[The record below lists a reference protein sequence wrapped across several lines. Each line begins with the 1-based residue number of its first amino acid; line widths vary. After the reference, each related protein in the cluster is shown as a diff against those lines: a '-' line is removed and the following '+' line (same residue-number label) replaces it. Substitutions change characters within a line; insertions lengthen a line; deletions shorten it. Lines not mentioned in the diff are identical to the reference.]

1 MADEKEPART
11 DKEILEEARERLRL
25 CIDDNSEQRKL
36 QLLDLKFATLDQWP
50 AEIRASREDPAQPG
64 GPRPCLTLDKINQY
78 VTQVVNDMRQNR
90 PAIKV
95 RPIDDYSDVETA
107 AVFQD
112 LARHVEDKSNAN
124 IAYDNAGQSAVIT
137 GEGYFRVV
145 TEYED
150 ELSDKQKIVI
160 KPCPDMFSVYLG
172 PHLMPD
178 GSDAEYGFVLEDIPE
193 ERFKREFPKKK
204 YQPQD
209 FPEEGSPNWRSEG
222 AIRVAEYF
230 YFDYKDAL
238 VLFLADANATPMM
251 EDEYNAIPEAER
263 PPVQDQRETKIKSV
277 KWCKL
282 TGAEILEKRDWA
294 GKLIPIVK
302 VTGRE
307 SWVEG
312 KRRIWGLV
320 RPAIDALRA
329 YNYWFSA
336 ITERLA
342 LSPKTPIIGAVGQFA
357 TDADK
362 WNNAN
367 TTNYPYLQYDAM
379 TVDGLSV
386 PAPSRQAPAQLE
398 SAMIQHLQILEH
410 DVQTALGMYK
420 ASLGQEQPQ
429 QSGKAILALT
439 RESDTGTFHFPN
451 NLANSVRYCGR
462 IIVDLAPKII
472 DTAQILRL
480 KGEDG
485 MVRQAQIDPSQQ
497 QAMRQVQDAAGN
509 IKRIYNLG
517 VGEYDVTTTVGPSY
531 NTKRMESSA
540 IFTDLANSAKDPAS
554 AAVMR
559 YLAIKASDST
569 ATDEAVKM
577 LKPLLPPQ
585 VLAAVDGQPQ
595 IPPQVQAHVQQLE
608 TALKAAAQKIQE
620 LAGGEQQAQAKIA
633 ADERASQAAIKLK
646 RDIAISE
653 EEDRRLKAQN
663 DAAFDQ
669 WKAEL
674 DAATKVT
681 VAQIAAKAGTTQT
694 LIEAEAKANLELSG
708 ALGGAPEEAMAQG
721 EATQSPIS
729 PVQRLADMHAQHM
742 DAIGKLV
749 PAISSGMDALNQKID
764 ASKPVSIESVK
775 DKTGKITHGI
785 ATYANGDKR
794 TITVN

>member
-1 MADEKEPART
+1 MADEEEHART
-11 DKEILEEARERLRL
+11 DKEILEEARERLQR
-25 CIDDNSEQRKL
+25 CIDDNEEQRKL

-137 GEGYFRVV
+137 GEGYFRFV

-150 ELSDKQKIVI
+150 EMSDKQKIII

-193 ERFKREFPKKK
+193 ERFKREFPKAKHEA
-204 YQPQD
+204 QD

-222 AIRVAEYF
+222 AVRVAEYF

-238 VLFLADANATPMM
+238 VLFLADENATAIMS
-251 EDEYNAIPEAER
+251 DEYNAIPEAQR

-294 GKLIPIVK
+294 GKFIPIVK

-357 TDADK
+357 TDQDK

-367 TTNYPYLQYDAM
+367 TTSYPFLQYDAM
-379 TVDGLSV
+379 EVNGVQV
-386 PAPSRQAPAQLE
+386 PPPGRQAPAQLE

-451 NLANSVRYCGR
+451 NLANSVRYGGR
-462 IIVDLAPKII
+462 IIVDLAPHIY

-559 YLAIKASDST
+559 YLAIRPRPT
-569 ATDEAVKM
+569 
-577 LKPLLPPQ
+577 
-585 VLAAVDGQPQ
+585 
-595 IPPQVQAHVQQLE
+595 
-608 TALKAAAQKIQE
+608 
-620 LAGGEQQAQAKIA
+620 
-633 ADERASQAAIKLK
+633 K
-646 RDIAISE
+646 RS
-653 EEDRRLKAQN
+653 RC
-663 DAAFDQ
+663 
-669 WKAEL
+669 
-674 DAATKVT
+674 
-681 VAQIAAKAGTTQT
+681 
-694 LIEAEAKANLELSG
+694 
-708 ALGGAPEEAMAQG
+708 
-721 EATQSPIS
+721 
-729 PVQRLADMHAQHM
+729 
-742 DAIGKLV
+742 
-749 PAISSGMDALNQKID
+749 
-764 ASKPVSIESVK
+764 
-775 DKTGKITHGI
+775 
-785 ATYANGDKR
+785 
-794 TITVN
+794 

>member
-1 MADEKEPART
+1 MADEEEPART
-11 DKEILEEARERLRL
+11 DKEILEEARERLQR
-25 CIDDNSEQRKL
+25 CIDDNEEQRKL

-50 AEIRASREDPAQPG
+50 AEIRASREDPSQPG

-137 GEGYFRVV
+137 GEGYFRFV

-150 ELSDKQKIVI
+150 EKSDKQKIVI

-178 GSDAEYGFVLEDIPE
+178 GSDAEYGFVLEDVPE
-193 ERFKREFPKKK
+193 ERFKREFPKAK

-238 VLFLADANATPMM
+238 VLFLADENATPMM
-251 EDEYNAIPEAER
+251 EDEYNAIPEANR

-282 TGAEILEKRDWA
+282 TGAEIIEKRDWA

-362 WNNAN
+362 WNKAN
-367 TTNYPYLQYDAM
+367 TTNFDFLQYDLVEVNGQIA
-379 TVDGLSV
+379 
-386 PAPSRQAPAQLE
+386 PPPSRQAPAQLE

-451 NLANSVRYCGR
+451 NLANSVRYGGR
-462 IIVDLAPKII
+462 IIVDLAPKIY

-595 IPPQVQAHVQQLE
+595 IPPQVQAEMAKMHQ
-608 TALKAAAQKIQE
+608 ALQASAQKIQE
-620 LAGGEQQAQAKIA
+620 LSTGEAQAQARISA
-633 ADERASQAAIKLK
+633 ARAEAEAALKLK

-653 EEDRRLKAQN
+653 EEDRRLKAQS

-708 ALGGAPEEAMAQG
+708 ALNGAPEGAMAQG
-721 EATQSPIS
+721 EATQAPAS

-742 DAIGKLV
+742 EAIGKLV
-749 PAISSGMDALNQKID
+749 PAISNGMTALNQKID

-775 DKTGKITHGI
+775 DKSGKITHGI

>member
-1 MADEKEPART
+1 MSCRANRYAVWTASMADENTGNDEKPART
-11 DKEILEEARERLRL
+11 DKEILEEAHERLQR
-25 CIDDNSEQRKL
+25 CVDDNAEQRKL
-36 QLLDLKFATLDQWP
+36 QLQDLRFATLDQWP
-50 AEIRASREDPAQPG
+50 AEIRAAREDPSQPG

-95 RPIDDYSDVETA
+95 RPIDDYSDPATA
-107 AVFQD
+107 EVLQD
-112 LARHVEDKSNAN
+112 LTRHIEDKSMAD
-124 IAYDNAGQSAVIT
+124 IPYLTAGQSAVVT
-137 GEGYFRVV
+137 GEGYFRFI

-150 ELSDKQKIVI
+150 ERSDKQKISI
-160 KPCPDMFSVYLG
+160 LPCVDMFSVYLG

-193 ERFKREFPKKK
+193 ERFKREWPDKKFK
-204 YQPQD
+204 SQD
-209 FPEEGSPNWRSEG
+209 FPEEGSANWRSENS
-222 AIRVAEYF
+222 IRIAEYF
-230 YFDYKDAL
+230 YFDYRDTL
-238 VLFLADANATPMM
+238 VMYIADENATPIMA
-251 EDEYNAIPEAER
+251 DEYNAMPEAQR
-263 PPVQDQRETKIKSV
+263 PPIQSQRKTKIKSV

-294 GKLIPIVK
+294 GDYIPIVK

-307 SWVEG
+307 QWIEG

-342 LSPKTPIIGAVGQFA
+342 LSPKTPVIGAVGQFA
-357 TDADK
+357 TDEAK

-367 TTNYPYLQYDAM
+367 TSNYPFLQYDAIE
-379 TVDGLSV
+379 VNGVQV
-386 PAPSRQAPAQLE
+386 PPPGRQAPAQLE

-451 NLANSVRYCGR
+451 NLANSVRYGGK
-462 IIVDLAPKII
+462 IIVDLAPHIY

-497 QAMRQVQDAAGN
+497 QAMRQMQDSAGN
-509 IKRIYNLG
+509 VKRIYNLG

-608 TALKAAAQKIQE
+608 TMLKAATQKIQE
-620 LAGGEQQAQAKIA
+620 LASGDAAAQAKVA
-633 ADERASQAAIKLK
+633 ADAKAAADALQLK
-646 RDIAISE
+646 RDIATSE
-653 EEDRRLKAQN
+653 EEIRREKALSDSSN
-663 DAAFDQ
+663 ENS
-669 WKAEL
+669 K
-674 DAATKVT
+674 TKQV
-681 VAQIAAKAGTTQT
+681 G
-694 LIEAEAKANLELSG
+694 
-708 ALGGAPEEAMAQG
+708 
-721 EATQSPIS
+721 
-729 PVQRLADMHAQHM
+729 R
-742 DAIGKLV
+742 
-749 PAISSGMDALNQKID
+749 
-764 ASKPVSIESVK
+764 SKW
-775 DKTGKITHGI
+775 
-785 ATYANGDKR
+785 
-794 TITVN
+794 

>member
-1 MADEKEPART
+1 MADEEEHART
-11 DKEILEEARERLRL
+11 DKEILEEARERLQR
-25 CIDDNSEQRKL
+25 CIDDNEEQRKL

-137 GEGYFRVV
+137 GEGYFRFV

-150 ELSDKQKIVI
+150 EMSDKQKIII

-193 ERFKREFPKKK
+193 ERFKREFPKAKHEA
-204 YQPQD
+204 QD

-222 AIRVAEYF
+222 AVRVAEYF

-238 VLFLADANATPMM
+238 VLFLADENATAIMS
-251 EDEYNAIPEAER
+251 DEYNAIPEAQR

-294 GKLIPIVK
+294 GKFIPIVK

-357 TDADK
+357 TDQDK

-367 TTNYPYLQYDAM
+367 TTSYPFLQYDAM
-379 TVDGLSV
+379 EVNGVQV
-386 PAPSRQAPAQLE
+386 PPPGRQAPAQLE

-451 NLANSVRYCGR
+451 NLANSVRYGGR
-462 IIVDLAPKII
+462 IIVDLAPHIY

-633 ADERASQAAIKLK
+633 SAREEAQAALQLK

-669 WKAEL
+669 WNAEL
-674 DAATKVT
+674 QAATKVT

-708 ALGGAPEEAMAQG
+708 ALNGAPEEAMAQG
-721 EATQSPIS
+721 EATPNPIS

-749 PAISSGMDALNQKID
+749 PAISSGMTALNQKID

-775 DKTGKITHGI
+775 DKSGKITHGV

-794 TITVN
+794 TITMN

>member
-1 MADEKEPART
+1 MADEEPAGT
-11 DKEILEEARERLRL
+11 DKEILEEARERLQR
-25 CIDDNSEQRKL
+25 CIDDNEEQRKL

-137 GEGYFRVV
+137 GEGYFRLV

-150 ELSDKQKIVI
+150 ELSDKQKIII

-193 ERFKREFPKKK
+193 ERFKREFPKAKH
-204 YQPQD
+204 QSQD

-222 AIRVAEYF
+222 AVRVAEYF

-238 VLFLADANATPMM
+238 VLFLADENATAMM

-294 GKLIPIVK
+294 GKFIPIVK

-462 IIVDLAPKII
+462 IIVDLSPKIY
-472 DTAQILRL
+472 DTVQILRL

-485 MVRQAQIDPSQQ
+485 MVRQAQIDPAQQ

-633 ADERASQAAIKLK
+633 AAEREAQATIKLK

-669 WKAEL
+669 WNAEL
-674 DAATKVT
+674 QAATKVT

-708 ALGGAPEEAMAQG
+708 ALASAPEEAMAQG
-721 EATQSPIS
+721 ESTQNPIS
-729 PVQRLADMHAQHM
+729 PVQRLAGMHAQHIE
-742 DAIGKLV
+742 AIGKLV

-764 ASKPVSIESVK
+764 ASKPISIESVK
-775 DKTGKITHGI
+775 DKSGKITHGI

>member
-1 MADEKEPART
+1 MADEEEPAST

-25 CIDDNSEQRKL
+25 CIDDNDEQRKL

-50 AEIRASREDPAQPG
+50 AEIRASREDPSQPG

-137 GEGYFRVV
+137 GEGYFRLV

-150 ELSDKQKIVI
+150 EKSDKQKIVI

-178 GSDAEYGFVLEDIPE
+178 GSDAEYGFILEDIPE
-193 ERFKREFPKKK
+193 DRFKREFSDAK
-204 YQPQD
+204 YQPQY

-222 AIRVAEYF
+222 AVRVAEYF

-238 VLFLADANATPMM
+238 VLFLADENATAMM
-251 EDEYNAIPEAER
+251 EDEYNAIPEAQR

-294 GKLIPIVK
+294 GKFIPIVK

-357 TDADK
+357 TDANK
-362 WNNAN
+362 WDNAN
-367 TTNYPYLQYDAM
+367 TTNYPYLQYDAIE
-379 TVDGLSV
+379 VNGAQV
-386 PAPSRQAPAQLE
+386 PPPGRQAPAQLE

-462 IIVDLAPKII
+462 IIVDLSPKIY

-633 ADERASQAAIKLK
+633 AARSETEAALKLK

-681 VAQIAAKAGTTQT
+681 VAQIVAKAGTTQT

-708 ALGGAPEEAMAQG
+708 ALNGSPEEAMAQG
-721 EATQSPIS
+721 ETAQAPPS

-775 DKTGKITHGI
+775 DKSGKITHGI